1 LTQKIVKKDEELA
14 DTRDRYEDIR
24 IRLVNFSERSRELED
39 QADRLSED
47 VEAERRLRKSV
58 EDAYAQLEDR
68 MKETQALL
76 RQAEDRAEKEAQDGE
91 RRRRRDVAE
100 MKQVGV
106 GHLHEVEWPLTVP
119 RRLRKP
125 SNVFV

>member
-1 LTQKIVKKDEELA
+1 MFQKIVKKDEELA

-76 RQAEDRAEKEAQDGE
+76 RQAEDRTEKEAQDGE

-106 GHLHEVEWPLTVP
+106 STCT
-119 RRLRKP
+119 
-125 SNVFV
+125 N